1 LLPAGPRSRIGTAFA
16 NAGGITIRPAFLTP
30 QLFARA
36 GLSKEPVA
44 RHPQKLRMLLI
55 YQIFFSGHHVAST
68 NRERALGTSAAL
80 PRLIHDAFEP
90 VAQFERQTV
99 Q

>member
-55 YQIFFSGHHVAST
+55 YQIFFQAITLLQRTVKEPWELRRRSHV
-68 NRERALGTSAAL
+68 
-80 PRLIHDAFEP
+80 
-90 VAQFERQTV
+90 
-99 Q
+99 